1 MPSFCITVHSTGS
14 PLQLVSP
21 KSYSALSTIEST
33 GNSDVRVMYGPSA
46 SGSASTRSDN
56 AIASHVE
63 QCPACKHCLEE
74 ITGDLV
80 ALPPLVVPAPAPAR
94 VWWKWAVPA
103 MALAAAALVVLVV
116 LRPSGESVREDV
128 VVVKGVGEVVL
139 GVVRER
145 GGVIRQ
151 DVHSFAPGDRWKVVV
166 TCPPSASASVEVAV
180 TETGATTS
188 DHPLMPATIA
198 CGNRIVIPGAFFLT
212 GANQNRVCATV
223 TSTGGDRGTACV
235 TIAPE

>member
-1 MPSFCITVHSTGS
+1 M
-14 PLQLVSP
+14 
-21 KSYSALSTIEST
+21 SALSCIGEPISWLRLEQFAIARKD
-33 GNSDVRVMYGPSA
+33 S
-46 SGSASTRSDN
+46 

-63 QCPACKHCLEE
+63 ECTACKQCLEE

-80 ALPPLVVPAPAPAR
+80 ALRPLVVPEAKTAR
-94 VWWKWAVPA
+94 AWWKWAVPA
-103 MALAAAALVVLVV
+103 MALAAVALVVVV
-116 LRPSGESVREDV
+116 IVRPRGESVREDV

-145 GGVIRQ
+145 GGVIRE
-151 DVHSFAPGDRWKVVV
+151 DVRSFAPGDRWKVVV
-166 TCPPSASASVEVAV
+166 TCPPSASASVDVAV
-180 TETGATTS
+180 TESGASRS

-212 GANQNRVCATV
+212 GSNRNRVCATV
-223 TSTGGDRGTACV
+223 TSAGGDRGTACV

>member
-1 MPSFCITVHSTGS
+1 MSGLACIGEPISWLRLEQFAT
-14 PLQLVSP
+14 
-21 KSYSALSTIEST
+21 
-33 GNSDVRVMYGPSA
+33 
-46 SGSASTRSDN
+46 TRDP
-56 AIASHVE
+56 AIASHVA

-74 ITGDLV
+74 ITADLV
-80 ALPPLVVPAPAPAR
+80 ALPPLVGPEARPAR
-94 VWWKWAVPA
+94 TWWKWAVPA
-103 MALAAAALVVLVV
+103 FAMAAAALALIVVI
-116 LRPSGESVREDV
+116 RPRGEDSAREDV

-151 DVHSFAPGDRWKVVV
+151 DVRSFAPGDRWKVVV
-166 TCPPSASASVEVAV
+166 TCPPAASASVEVAV
-180 TETGATTS
+180 TEAGAAAA

-212 GANQNRVCATV
+212 GTNKNRVCATV
-223 TSTGGDRGTACV
+223 TSPGGDRGTACL